1 MSCPHIKLR
10 GVATK
15 RLLSIDLT
23 GELEYGERIT
33 SVAAAVSPSGAT
45 ASEEQASTTQ
55 LTINGKPV
63 AAGQAATLFLE
74 NAAADV
80 TYCITLTYS
89 TDRGQ
94 TGVEFTFK
102 CTQNAACCRE

>member
-1 MSCPHIKLR
+1 MTCPHIKLR

-23 GELEYGERIT
+23 GQLEHGERIT
-33 SVAAAVSPSGAT
+33 AVAAAVTPTGPT
-45 ASEEQASTTQ
+45 TSEVQASTTNG
-55 LTINGKPV
+55 TINGKSV
-63 AAGQAATLFLE
+63 AAGQAVHLFLE
-74 NAAADV
+74 NAAAD
-80 TYCITLTYS
+80 TEYCITLTYS

-102 CTQNAACCRE
+102 FTQNAACCPE